1 MPGVDENIAKTGRT
15 AEFPKDRFRRDDW
28 KKIQRVRKDFNKHKG
43 HHVGISLVEAGL
55 ENPCGCK
62 WFVMTTACDDCKKI
76 LAQGLIDP
84 HNALAIAQLMGEM
97 EAAARL
103 RAEIAARP
111 PPETE
116 RE

>member
-15 AEFPKDRFRRDDW
+15 AGFPKDRFRKGDW
-28 KKIQRVRKDFNKHKG
+28 KKIQKLARDFRKHG
-43 HHVGISLVEAGL
+43 EHHVGISLVATGL

-84 HNALAIAQLMGEM
+84 HNALSIAQLMGEM
-97 EAAARL
+97 EETARL
-103 RAEIAARP
+103 QAEIAARP